1 MPRAELH
8 PPSFTSGRVPG
19 GVAER
24 QGALYELG
32 LVEGEVSG
40 LLTKIRMLLRR
51 KSGMSDVAPFC
62 LFLLIFR
69 LVGRS
74 VSLQREVQT
83 LQYQS
88 HPNFG

>member
-8 PPSFTSGRVPG
+8 LPSFTSGSVPG
-19 GVAER
+19 GFAER
-24 QGALYELG
+24 QCCLYELG
-32 LVEGEVSG
+32 LAEGEVFG

-51 KSGMSDVAPFC
+51 KSGMSGVAPFC

-69 LVGRS
+69 LAGRS